1 MSTDLNHLYIN
12 NSYIAEIF
20 NKASRLRRVDYIIY
34 LEIIIILL
42 INVQIRGTGTSC
54 KEILQLDLWSP
65 GAGFFP
71 IGTIN

>member
-1 MSTDLNHLYIN
+1 MSPDLNHLYIN
-12 NSYIAEIF
+12 NSYIAKIF
-20 NKASRLRRVDYIIY
+20 NNASRLRRVDYIIY

-42 INVQIRGTGTSC
+42 INNQIRGTGPSC
-54 KEILQLDLWSP
+54 KEILQQVLWLP